1 MKIPRWLMQYVGGK
15 LEIRSVQGHDFPD
28 DPSPYKLIVHCGG
41 CMWNRREMLT
51 RILRCRQAGVPITNY
66 GMTIAYSLG
75 IFERALAPFPGA
87 LETYHRLKAKSG
99 AETR

>member
-1 MKIPRWLMQYVGGK
+1 
-15 LEIRSVQGHDFPD
+15 
-28 DPSPYKLIVHCGG
+28 
-41 CMWNRREMLT
+41 MWNRREMLS

-87 LETYHRLKAKSG
+87 LETYQRLRGESAV
-99 AETR
+99 ETR